1 MNVLIVEDHPLTAAV
16 YCNILHDDKN
26 TEWHTVIGLDCK
38 QGYDAIIT
46 AKGNNKPFDLAIIDY
61 SLPSYPDKKLFS
73 GVDVAL
79 LIKKN
84 FPDCKLLMI
93 TSHIEIL
100 IIYDL
105 IRKINPHGLVTKND
119 INTDNLYDIIND
131 VLQGKLFKSPQIK
144 ACIKEV
150 WTKDFIFDDY
160 NRKIL
165 HYLSKGYRA
174 KELEEVINL
183 SGSAIQNRISKLK
196 KAFNAKDDR
205 ELLRK
210 VFEEKYL

>member
-16 YCNILHDDKN
+16 YSYILHEDKSKHWDI
-26 TEWHTVIGLDCK
+26 TIALDCK
-38 QGYDAIIT
+38 QAYDAIT
-46 AKGNNKPFDLAIIDY
+46 GAKQSNHPFELAVIDY
-61 SLPSYPDKKLFS
+61 SLPSYIDKSLFS
-73 GVDVAL
+73 GADVAR
-79 LIKKN
+79 LIQKN
-84 FPDCKLLMI
+84 FEDCKLIII

-100 IIYDL
+100 TIYDL
-105 IRKINPHGLVTKND
+105 VRKINPHGLATKSD
-119 INTDNLYDIIND
+119 INTDNLPGIFYDIME
-131 VLQGKLFKSPQIK
+131 GKLFKSPQIK

-165 HYLSKGYRA
+165 QYLAKGYRA

-196 KAFNAKDDR
+196 KAFNAKDER